1 MANEMEHYKSRVK
14 ILESELPFT
23 HRDLELTKQNAKDT
37 NDRVKV
43 LERDLVLAKK
53 ISASAQIPKYD
64 YDDSVSD
71 SYLSQ
76 IHVNMKNGSDKFQ
89 NKSVNKRRN
98 LPDYSDTSK
107 DIKRLLGMF
116 QYSIS
121 YNSTFFKD
129 DKSYLA

>member
-1 MANEMEHYKSRVK
+1 M
-14 ILESELPFT
+14 
-23 HRDLELTKQNAKDT
+23 
-37 NDRVKV
+37 KV
-43 LERDLVLAKK
+43 LERDLVLTKK

>member
-53 ISASAQIPKYD
+53 ISASA
-64 YDDSVSD
+64 
-71 SYLSQ
+71 
-76 IHVNMKNGSDKFQ
+76 
-89 NKSVNKRRN
+89 
-98 LPDYSDTSK
+98 
-107 DIKRLLGMF
+107 
-116 QYSIS
+116 
-121 YNSTFFKD
+121 
-129 DKSYLA
+129 